1 MRRRALSC
9 LAGALG
15 AAALAPAAA
24 LADGLQVAGP
34 GAAGLQTAGPLSA
47 PGDYSLAPP
56 VLVQGGV
63 VSTAVGSRGF
73 RSTAVRLDSGLLGG
87 GTRAFLLLGAGQ
99 GPHWH
104 ERPATSGSSA
114 AVGVETQLPHGAI
127 LSLTASR
134 ERGWSGEPGEVGPAW
149 PP

>member
-1 MRRRALSC
+1 MRRRALTC
-9 LAGALG
+9 LVGALG
-15 AAALAPAAA
+15 SAALAPAA
-24 LADGLQVAGP
+24 LADGLQAAGP
-34 GAAGLQTAGPLSA
+34 GAAGPLSA

-56 VLVQGGV
+56 ALVKGGV
-63 VSTAVGSRGF
+63 VSTSVGSDGF

-127 LSLTASR
+127 LSLTAGH
-134 ERGWSGEPGEVGPAW
+134 ERGWSGEPGGVGPAW